1 MILWCVRSKKTK
13 YWGRAICICIQ
24 KHYATQIE
32 SNKKK
37 RQNTAKINH
46 IYSGQIWPYN
56 LNCLR
61 FRFKFVIMLRARRVF
76 STFLHVMNMWR
87 CGIGYVLEYMYN
99 IHHTYGYS
107 ILKWQASRPSDTMA
121 GLSAA
126 MVEKQSDTTLDV
138 SKCAIYLITEF
149 CSSQPTASLSSC
161 RAGTGLVDN
170 RGVEP
175 LAIPYIT
182 QRIAALER
190 QTLSR
195 KDTKQSYTTL
205 RHAPEWKNPTMGLSD
220 WPFVTVMQT
229 QYTRHQ
235 QHQQISTYPVILYVC
250 MVQTGIRVNERTN
263 VRDAGQIKC
272 ISRIDFSIR
281 RWTDEQKP
289 ARARS
294 FHNECILSPIH
305 TDITCPDYYY

>member
-1 MILWCVRSKKTK
+1 
-13 YWGRAICICIQ
+13 
-24 KHYATQIE
+24 
-32 SNKKK
+32 
-37 RQNTAKINH
+37 
-46 IYSGQIWPYN
+46 
-56 LNCLR
+56 
-61 FRFKFVIMLRARRVF
+61 MLRARRVF

-205 RHAPEWKNPTMGLSD
+205 RHAPE
-220 WPFVTVMQT
+220 
-229 QYTRHQ
+229 
-235 QHQQISTYPVILYVC
+235 
-250 MVQTGIRVNERTN
+250 
-263 VRDAGQIKC
+263 
-272 ISRIDFSIR
+272 
-281 RWTDEQKP
+281 
-289 ARARS
+289 
-294 FHNECILSPIH
+294 
-305 TDITCPDYYY
+305 